1 MLVTMR
7 GEAGEFNPWQ
17 VPMGANAAELLR
29 LTGTAVHRAEEAGE
43 VGPAVAQAAQAVF
56 ERPGAAESAAAVLI
70 AQRLVGI
77 KTFDIGDSR

>member
-1 MLVTMR
+1 
-7 GEAGEFNPWQ
+7 
-17 VPMGANAAELLR
+17 MGANAAELLR

-56 ERPGAAESAAAVLI
+56 AGPTAAAVLI

-77 KTFDIGDSR
+77 KTFDIGDGR